1 MSTLKV
7 STTTGSRKFKSAT
20 PYVADN
26 GALYILP
33 LGMALSVAMA
43 APYAIYP
50 QGRWLGISVIEDTQT
65 EDEARPDMFS
75 EIAEFMRAGGQKV
88 PAKPEKSVPK
98 DVDRFVDRVRE
109 EVIETTTAYFMTDK
123 PEVVDG
129 FLDTA
134 YVALTGAIRVAGEEK
149 ARECWEAI
157 MRANTSKIDGTYGP
171 TVRDEHTGKILKPE
185 GWTAPNIES
194 ILGRD

>member
-1 MSTLKV
+1 MSTIKV
-7 STTTGSRKFKSAT
+7 TTTSGSRKFKSAV
-20 PYVADN
+20 PYVSDN
-26 GALYILP
+26 GDLYVLP
-33 LGMALSVAMA
+33 AGVTISVAMTT
-43 APYAIYP
+43 PYAIYQ
-50 QGRWLGISVIEDTQT
+50 QGLWLSVMGDTPT
-65 EDEARPDMFS
+65 EAEARPDMFS

-88 PAKPEKSVPK
+88 PTTPEKSVPK

-109 EVIETTTAYFMTDK
+109 EVIETTTAYFMADK

-134 YVALTGAIRVAGEEK
+134 YVALTGAIRVAGEKK

-185 GWTAPNIES
+185 GWTAPNIEG

>member
-1 MSTLKV
+1 MSAIIV
-7 STTTGSRKFKSAT
+7 STPEGVHEFVSAI
-20 PYVADN
+20 PYVADS

-33 LGMALSVAMA
+33 TGKSINVAMLSPCA
-43 APYAIYP
+43 VYQQGHWYSVTDGVRAEAP
-50 QGRWLGISVIEDTQT
+50 
-65 EDEARPDMFS
+65 ARPDMFS
-75 EIAEFMRAGGQKV
+75 EIADFMRAGGQKV

-109 EVIETTTAYFMTDK
+109 EIIETTTAYFMTDK

-134 YVALTGAIRVAGEEK
+134 YVALTGAIRVAGEKK